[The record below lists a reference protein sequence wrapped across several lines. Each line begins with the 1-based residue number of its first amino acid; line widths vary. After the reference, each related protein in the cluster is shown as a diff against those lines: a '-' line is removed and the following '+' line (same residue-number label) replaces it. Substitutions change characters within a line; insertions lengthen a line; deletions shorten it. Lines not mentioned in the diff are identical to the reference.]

1 MARVLLIEDDPGVRT
16 TVERLLSSAGHK
28 VILAADGREGVRL
41 FRANPADLVI
51 TDLVMPN
58 QDGIETIIAL
68 TREFPKV
75 PIIAMSGGS
84 AKEGML
90 SASALLGAV
99 AVLEK
104 PFSNEDLLDAVR
116 QALGT

>member
-1 MARVLLIEDDPGVRT
+1 MARILLIEDDPGVRT

-58 QDGIETIIAL
+58 QDGIETIAAL
-68 TREFPKV
+68 KREFPNV
-75 PIIAMSGGS
+75 PIIAISGMT
-84 AKEGML
+84 AKQGTL
-90 SASALLGAV
+90 SAARHLGAV

-104 PFSNEDLLDAVR
+104 PFTNEDLVKVVR
-116 QALGT
+116 EALGS